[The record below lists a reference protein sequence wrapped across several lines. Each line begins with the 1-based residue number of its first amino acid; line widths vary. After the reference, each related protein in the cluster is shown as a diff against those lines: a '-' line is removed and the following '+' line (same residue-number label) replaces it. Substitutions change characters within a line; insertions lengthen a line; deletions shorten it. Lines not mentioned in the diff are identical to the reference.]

1 MYFIPDTVESG
12 YVLDF
17 RGSYFDRVYAQ
28 YRTKK
33 KASEWYGI
41 LRFLADGL
49 SVPAYGVR
57 SSYNIDM
64 ASGEILDVIG
74 RVVVASRNFI
84 AMPELYPGLFDL
96 TDGDQF
102 GDDDAMFSETSV
114 GTDSVMSNAL
124 YRLVI
129 KSKISKN
136 NGDATFESILD
147 AVSFLLPSSKNLR
160 IIDDE
165 AGSFQIEYSGRISD
179 LEKWALT
186 NNDLV
191 PRPLGIT
198 FTGFV
203 EVPDGD

>member
-1 MYFIPDTVESG
+1 MYFVPDTVEEG

-17 RGSYFDRVYAQ
+17 RGSYYDRVYAQ

-33 KASEWYGI
+33 KALAWYAI
-41 LRFLADGL
+41 VRFLADGL
-49 SVPAYGVR
+49 SVPAYSVR

-64 ASGEILDVIG
+64 AAGDILDVIG
-74 RVVVASRNFI
+74 RIVVIGRNYT
-84 AMPELYPGLFDL
+84 ALPELYPGLFDL

-102 GDDDAMFSETSV
+102 GDDEAMFSETSV
-114 GTDSVMSNAL
+114 ATDAVMSDDL

-129 KSKISKN
+129 RSKIAKN

-147 AVSFLLPSSKNLR
+147 AVSLLLPSSKNLR

-165 AGSFQIEYSGRISD
+165 AGSFKIEYSGRISD